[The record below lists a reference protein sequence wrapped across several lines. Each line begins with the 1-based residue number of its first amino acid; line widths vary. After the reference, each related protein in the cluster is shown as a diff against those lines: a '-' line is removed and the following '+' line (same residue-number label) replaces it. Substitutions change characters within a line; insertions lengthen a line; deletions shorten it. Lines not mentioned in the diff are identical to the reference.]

1 MSDLMAG
8 CACGD
13 ITPEPG
19 IHMGGYW
26 GRRSGAT
33 DVHDRL
39 GAKVLSFAL
48 EEERV
53 ALITFDLV
61 GLDGATAGEIRR
73 RVQEETGI
81 PAEGIM
87 VCCTH
92 THAGPLTVPFR
103 GMGEVDVNYLARV
116 KDTAVELARV
126 AAGKMRAARVAY
138 GKVGVQLGINRRE
151 GRREKTVI
159 GQNSKGPVAPYAHL
173 VRIDADDGLL
183 ATLFSHACH
192 PVVLGRD
199 NHSISA
205 DFAGAAARYVEA
217 QTGAVALFVNGACG
231 DVNPRKTDGSFDDV
245 EELGGELGQ
254 VVVGGM
260 EEAKEV
266 KVHSLRHA
274 FERVQLPL
282 VELPPRLRAETEKLA
297 LQLKAELKGI
307 TGDGGDAW
315 AQRVPQARLAWA
327 QEMLELVR
335 AGGGKNRFQ
344 SFAIQGIGLGELALL
359 GMEGEIFA
367 RYQLDLEKRSPLPA
381 TMLCGYANGCIGYVP
396 TAGEYALG
404 GYEVEEAYKVYPS
417 VQMIGPESEEL
428 IGEKARAILEG
439 LVE

>member
-1 MSDLMAG
+1 MSDLMTG

-33 DVHDRL
+33 DVHDPL

-48 EEERV
+48 GEERA

-61 GLDGATAGEIRR
+61 GLDAATAGEIRR
-73 RVQEETGI
+73 RVEEETGI

-192 PVVLGRD
+192 PVVLGSA

-205 DFAGAAARYVEA
+205 DFVGAAARYIEA
-217 QTGAVALFVNGACG
+217 QSGRPALFVNGACG
-231 DVNPRKTDGSFDDV
+231 DVNPRKTGGSFDDV
-245 EELGGELGQ
+245 EELGSELGRAI
-254 VVVGGM
+254 VGGM
-260 EEAKEV
+260 EVAEEV
-266 KVHSLRHA
+266 KVNSLRHA

-282 VELPPRLRAETEKLA
+282 IEPPPRLRAEMEKLV

-307 TGDGGDAW
+307 AGDGGDVW
-315 AQRVPQARLAWA
+315 VQRVPQARLAWA

-344 SFAIQGIGLGELALL
+344 SFVIQGIGLGELALL
-359 GMEGEIFA
+359 GMEGEIFV
-367 RYQLDLEKRSPLPA
+367 RYQLDLEERSPLPA
-381 TMLCGYANGCIGYVP
+381 TILCGYANGCIGYVP

-417 VQMIGPESEEL
+417 VQMIGVESEEL
-428 IGEKARAILEG
+428 IGEKVRSILEG
-439 LVE
+439 LVG